1 MILDDKN
8 QNKSSI
14 IIEDLRCEYRR
25 NPLGIS
31 NKRPRLSWK
40 LKSTERNQKQTA
52 YRILV
57 ASKKDLI
64 EQNIGDLWDS
74 NKIYSNQTNNIIYN
88 GTDLKSR
95 QICWW
100 KVMAWDKDGIPSN
113 WSKISFWTMG
123 LLNKEEFQGKW
134 IFYDTHQ
141 YNEDKDL
148 ILPPSPYLRK
158 EFSINK
164 EILRGTVYITGLGL
178 FELYINGKRIG
189 NDIFT
194 PGWTDPK
201 HRVYYLTYD
210 VTDVLKNGKNAI
222 GVILGDGWYAGYVG
236 FGLLMN
242 IRNGREYYGKNPALL
257 LQLEIE
263 YQNGETE
270 IIKTDDTW
278 KANIGPIRYSDLLM
292 GEKYD
297 ATKEL
302 IGWSEP
308 GYDDSEWKD
317 VQVKEEI
324 TGSIESYP
332 TEPVRVIKE
341 IKPVEIRKLKDGVFI
356 VDMGQNFA
364 GKIRLRVKGKRGT
377 EIVIRT
383 AEMLNKD
390 GSLMTENL
398 RKARS
403 TDIYILAGDEKEEV
417 WEPHFTYHG
426 FRYIEITGFPG
437 VLDKESIT
445 GLVLSSD
452 LEVTGSF
459 ECSDELV
466 NQIYRNIVWT
476 QQANFIDIPTD
487 CPQRDERIGWCGD
500 AQIFIKSATYNRD
513 VVTFFEKWI
522 TSLNDE
528 QWPDGN
534 YPNYTPDPFKV
545 DKSSSPGWRDAGII
559 CPYTIYK
566 VYNDIQIIEK
576 HYPKMKAFIEFLKNR
591 TDKNLLAIKEPC
603 FGDWLHLGPETPND
617 LIANLYYFYDL
628 KLMKEMAL
636 AIGKVDDA
644 KRCSEL
650 SEMAREAF
658 LKKYI
663 NENGL
668 FINETQTAYAM
679 ALYIG
684 ILPIDMQ
691 NKAAQRLFELIKE
704 AGWHLDTGFLGIKHL
719 LPALSKFGYNDV
731 AGRLISDKTFPSWG
745 YEILNGATTIWE
757 RWDSYTIE
765 KGFQNPEMN
774 SFSHYAF
781 GSVCEWIFGYL
792 AGIDTDGPGFRNI
805 IIKPHPCKQ
814 FPFVKAE
821 YDSIN
826 GKISVYWEQKDKI
839 FELKVSIPCNVSATI
854 YLPARNPESVEE
866 SGKKIDGKDIKFL
879 GMEKGY
885 GVYSVGSGE
894 YHFISF

>member
-1 MILDDKN
+1 MGDISQK
-8 QNKSSI
+8 KSSI
-14 IIEDLRCEYRR
+14 IIEDLRCEYRIS
-25 NPLGIS
+25 PLGIS
-31 NKRPRLSWK
+31 NKRPRLSWR
-40 LKSTERNQKQTA
+40 LKSVERNQKQTA

-57 ASKKDLI
+57 ASKKELI
-64 EQNIGDLWDS
+64 EQNISDLWDS
-74 NKIYSNQTNNIIYN
+74 DKIISNQTNNIVYN
-88 GTDLKSR
+88 GTDLKSH

-100 KVMAWDKDGIPSN
+100 KVMVWDKDGNPSN
-113 WSKISFWTMG
+113 WSKVCFWTMG
-123 LLNKEEFQGKW
+123 LLSKREFQGNW

-148 ILPPSPYLRK
+148 ILPPAPYLHK
-158 EFSINK
+158 EFPVNGK
-164 EILRGTVYITGLGL
+164 VLRGTVYITALGL

-194 PGWTDPK
+194 PGWSDPK

-210 VTDVLKNGKNAI
+210 VTDVLRKGQNAI
-222 GVILGDGWYAGYVG
+222 GVILGDGWYAGYAG
-236 FGLLMN
+236 FGLLIN
-242 IRNGREYYGKNPALL
+242 IGKGREYYGKTSALL
-257 LQLEIE
+257 FQLEIE
-263 YQNGETE
+263 YHNGERQ
-270 IIKTDDTW
+270 IIRTDNTW
-278 KANIGPIRYSDLLM
+278 KASIGPIRYSDLLM

-297 ATKEL
+297 AAKEL
-302 IGWSEP
+302 TGWSEP
-308 GYDDSEWKD
+308 GYDDSKWD
-317 VQVKEEI
+317 NVQIKEGI
-324 TGSIESYP
+324 TGNIESYP
-332 TEPVRVIKE
+332 AEPVRVIKK
-341 IKPVEIRKLKDGVFI
+341 IKPVDIRKLKDGVFI
-356 VDMGQNFA
+356 IDMGQNFA
-364 GKIRLRVKGKRGT
+364 GKIRLRVKGMRGT
-377 EIVIRT
+377 EIIIKT

-403 TDIYILAGDEKEEV
+403 TDIYILAGNGKEEV

-437 VLDKESIT
+437 TPDKESIT

-459 ECSDELV
+459 ECSNELV
-466 NQIYRNIVWT
+466 NQIYQNIVWT

-500 AQIFIKSATYNRD
+500 AQIFIKSATYNRN

-528 QWPDGN
+528 QWADGN
-534 YPNYTPDPFKV
+534 YPNYAPDPFKV

-566 VYNDIQIIEK
+566 VYNDTHIIEQ
-576 HYPKMKAFIEFLKNR
+576 HYQKMKAFMNFLESQ
-591 TDKNLLAIKEPC
+591 TDKNLLVIKEPC
-603 FGDWLHLGPETPND
+603 FGDWLHLGPKTPDD

-628 KLMKEMAL
+628 KLMKEMAV
-636 AIGKVDDA
+636 AIGRFDDE
-644 KRCSEL
+644 KRYSEL
-650 SEMAREAF
+650 AHNLRKAF
-658 LKKYI
+658 LEKYI

-668 FINETQTAYAM
+668 LINETQTAYAL
-679 ALYIG
+679 ALYID
-684 ILPIDMQ
+684 ILPEDMES
-691 NKAAQRLFELIKE
+691 KAAQRLVELIKE
-704 AGWHLDTGFLGIKHL
+704 ADWHLNTGFLGIKHL
-719 LPALSKFGYNDV
+719 LPALSKLGYNDV
-731 AGRLISDKTFPSWG
+731 ACRLICDKTFPSWG

-781 GSVCEWIFGYL
+781 GSVCEWMFGYL

-805 IIKPHPCKQ
+805 TIKPHPGKQ
-814 FPFVKAE
+814 FFFVKAR

-826 GKISVYWEQKDKI
+826 GKIIVHWKKNNRI
-839 FELKVSIPCNVSATI
+839 FELKVSIPCNASATI
-854 YLPARNPESVEE
+854 YVPARNPECVKE
-866 SGKKIDGKDIKFL
+866 SGKTIDEKEIKFL
-879 GMEKGY
+879 RMEADY
-885 GVYSVGSGE
+885 AVYSVGSGD